1 MPVTGRKNFTFKEDF
16 ANEKTFDQHGSGG
29 QYGSQHHTCPCFC
42 IRGGQQPETVIGQEI
57 DRQNSSEDYSEV
69 SSLDQLTYTGNE
81 CKVRLKENIVM
92 TTAVTVNSGNRLT
105 IDLNGHTLTAPENDR
120 AFRIQDGA
128 LTIEDSI
135 GTGVIQGSGTVTS
148 YGGNG
153 GAIWMSSSDSNNA
166 LTLTGGTIRGFT
178 AKYGAGVYMGSGTFH
193 MTGGAIQ
200 NCLATD
206 GGLADGG
213 GVYVFGGSFELT
225 DGTIS
230 ACKANNAGGGVYV
243 SSGSFEM
250 SGGSIENCTAHEG
263 AGVKVYASN
272 GKTASFS
279 MNGSGEIKNCNQN
292 GVSVSA
298 IGNGTPEFT
307 MDGGTIEGSSGYG
320 VWVAAGSAVMSGG
333 SVKDSE
339 RYDIYI
345 GRSATL
351 TVNNTQVGG
360 TVMNMGAITG
370 QGSAEFTGTV
380 ENLGYVGAGKITGC
394 KIHRIEHRSPYKGT
408 IENSTWDEYV
418 YLLGYRWPA
427 EKIPSAAG
435 ESISLKFPSY
445 ISEPAAMTNTL
456 VIPEGVTVTVDLA
469 GKPVSA
475 DTTVTSDIKII
486 NHGTLTLI
494 DSSTGGTLSIPIEND
509 GVLNANGGTVT
520 GEVTNK
526 GTIQATG
533 TPVTKF
539 TGTLVNEEGASVTA
553 GNFMDCTIT
562 NNGGTIGGDAIFD
575 RPEPDPE
582 QPGAGSEDGGA
593 GAVIAALA
601 VGTVVVGGGILLA
614 HSYIQN
620 NLPEGFAVPE
630 TRRELAVVLWNMASK
645 PEPASQQTYT
655 DVQDEEVLKAV
666 CWAVENELVTPET
679 ESTLGADV
687 RVNRLQV
694 IGAMYQTNKR
704 KK

>member
-1 MPVTGRKNFTFKEDF
+1 MRPG
-16 ANEKTFDQHGSGG
+16 
-29 QYGSQHHTCPCFC
+29 
-42 IRGGQQPETVIGQEI
+42 GGQQPETVIGQEI
-57 DRQNSSEDYSEV
+57 DRQNSSGDYLEV
-69 SSLDQLTYTGNE
+69 SSLDQLTYINNE
-81 CKVRLKENIVM
+81 CRVRLTEDIVM
-92 TTAVTVNSGNRLT
+92 TGAVTVNNGNRLT
-105 IDLNGHTLTAPENDR
+105 IDLNGHTLTAAANSQ
-120 AFRIQDGA
+120 AFRIQNGA
-128 LTIEDSI
+128 LTIEDS
-135 GTGVIQGSGTVTS
+135 GSTGVIQGSGTVT
-148 YGGNG
+148 GNG
-153 GAIWMSSSDSNNA
+153 GAIWMSSDSNNA

-178 AKYGAGVYMGSGTFH
+178 AT
-193 MTGGAIQ
+193 
-200 NCLATD
+200 
-206 GGLADGG
+206 DGG
-213 GVYVFGGSFELT
+213 GVYVSGGSFKMT

-230 ACKANNAGGGVYV
+230 TCNATNAGGGVYV

-263 AGVKVYASN
+263 AGVKVLASS
-272 GKTASFS
+272 GKASFS
-279 MNGSGEIKNCNQN
+279 MSGSGEIKNCNQD
-292 GVSVSA
+292 GVSIAA
-298 IGNGTPEFT
+298 IGGTSEFS
-307 MDGGTIEGSSGYG
+307 MSGGTIEDNSGFG
-320 VWVAAGSAVMSGG
+320 VWVDNGSAVMSGG
-333 SVKDSE
+333 SVKGSE

-345 GRSATL
+345 GSRAAL
-351 TVNNTQVGG
+351 TVKNTQVGG
-360 TVMNMGAITG
+360 TVLNLGKITG

-380 ENLGYVGAGKITGC
+380 ENSGYAVAEITGC

-408 IENSTWDEYV
+408 ITDSPCDEYV
-418 YLLGYRWPA
+418 YLLGHSWPTA
-427 EKIPSAAG
+427 KIPSAAG
-435 ESISLKFPSY
+435 ESISLKVPSY
-445 ISEPAAMTNTL
+445 ITATMENTL

-475 DTTVTSDIKII
+475 DAETSDIKII

-494 DSSTGGTLSIPIEND
+494 DSGTDGALSIPIEND
-509 GVLNANGGTVT
+509 GILNANGGTVT
-520 GEVTNK
+520 SEVTNR

-533 TPVTKF
+533 TPVTQF
-539 TGTLVNEEGASVTA
+539 TGTLFNEEGASVTA

-562 NNGGTIGGDAIFD
+562 NNGGTIGGDAIWD
-575 RPEPDPE
+575 NPEPGPE

-593 GAVIAALA
+593 GAAIAALA

-630 TRRELAVVLWNMASK
+630 TRQELAVVLWNMAGK

>member
-1 MPVTGRKNFTFKEDF
+1 M
-16 ANEKTFDQHGSGG
+16 
-29 QYGSQHHTCPCFC
+29 
-42 IRGGQQPETVIGQEI
+42 IGQEI
-57 DRQNSSEDYSEV
+57 DRQNSSGDYLEV
-69 SSLDQLTYTGNE
+69 SSLDQLTYINNE
-81 CKVRLKENIVM
+81 CKVRLTKDIVM
-92 TTAVTVNSGNRLT
+92 TKAVTVNNGNSLT
-105 IDLNGHTLTAPENDR
+105 IDLNGHTLTAAANSQ
-120 AFRIQDGA
+120 AFRIQGGA

-135 GTGVIQGSGTVTS
+135 GTGVIQGSGTVT
-148 YGGNG
+148 GNG

-178 AKYGAGVYMGSGTFH
+178 AT
-193 MTGGAIQ
+193 
-200 NCLATD
+200 
-206 GGLADGG
+206 DGG
-213 GVYVFGGSFELT
+213 GVYVDGGSFEMSG
-225 DGTIS
+225 GTIS
-230 ACKANNAGGGVYV
+230 ACNATNAGGGVYV
-243 SSGSFEM
+243 SSGSFKM
-250 SGGSIENCTAHEG
+250 SGGSIEDCTAHEG

-279 MNGSGEIKNCNQN
+279 MTGGEIQNCNTDGVSIYAIGSGT
-292 GVSVSA
+292 S
-298 IGNGTPEFT
+298 EFT
-307 MDGGTIEGSSGYG
+307 MTGGTIEDNGGYG
-320 VWVAAGSAVMSGG
+320 VWVDNGSAVMSGG
-333 SVKDSE
+333 SVKGSE

-345 GRSATL
+345 GSRATL

-360 TVMNMGAITG
+360 TVLNMGKITG

-380 ENLGYVGAGKITGC
+380 ENSGYAAAGITGC
-394 KIHRIEHRSPYKGT
+394 KIHRIEHRSPYKRT
-408 IENSTWDEYV
+408 ITDSPCDEYV
-418 YLLGYRWPA
+418 YLLGYSWPTA
-427 EKIPSAAG
+427 KIPSGAG

-445 ISEPAAMTNTL
+445 ITPKMENTL
-456 VIPEGVTVTVDLA
+456 EIPEGVTVTVDLA

-475 DTTVTSDIKII
+475 DTGASDIKII

-494 DSSTGGTLSIPIEND
+494 DSGTDGTLSIPIEND

-520 GEVTNK
+520 GKVTNR

-553 GNFMDCTIT
+553 GNFKDCTIT
-562 NNGGTIGGDAIFD
+562 NNGGTIGGDAILD
-575 RPEPDPE
+575 KPEPDPE
-582 QPGAGSEDGGA
+582 QPGAGSEDGGT

-601 VGTVVVGGGILLA
+601 VGTAVVGGGILLA

-630 TRRELAVVLWNMASK
+630 TRQELAVVLWNMAGK

>member
-1 MPVTGRKNFTFKEDF
+1 MRKRLISMVLAVSMAVSIMPAPAF
-16 ANEKTFDQHGSGG
+16 ASG
-29 QYGSQHHTCPCFC
+29 
-42 IRGGQQPETVIGQEI
+42 GGQQSETVIGQEI

-69 SSLDQLTYTGNE
+69 SSLDQLTYTSKE
-81 CKVRLKENIVM
+81 CKVRLTGDIVM
-92 TTAVTVNSGNRLT
+92 TGAVTVDNGNSLT
-105 IDLNGHTLTAPENDR
+105 IDLNGHTLTAAANSR
-120 AFRIQDGA
+120 AFYIRGGA

-135 GTGVIQGSGTVTS
+135 GTGVIQGNGTVN
-148 YGGNG
+148 GDG
-153 GAIWMSSSDSNNA
+153 GAIWMSSGDSTNA

-178 AKYGAGVYMGSGTFH
+178 ATDGAGVYMGNGTFK
-193 MTGGAIQ
+193 MTGGAIRD
-200 NCLATD
+200 CRAT
-206 GGLADGG
+206 DGG
-213 GVYVFGGSFELT
+213 GVYVFGGSFEMT

-230 ACKANNAGGGVYV
+230 TCNATNAGGGVYV
-243 SSGSFEM
+243 SSGTIEM

-263 AGVKVYASN
+263 AGVKVLVSN

-279 MNGSGEIKNCNQN
+279 MSGSGEIKNCNTD
-292 GVSVSA
+292 GVSIAA
-298 IGNGTPEFT
+298 IGSGTPEFS
-307 MDGGTIEGSSGYG
+307 MSGGTIEDNSGFG
-320 VWVAAGSAVMSGG
+320 VWMAAGSAVMSGG
-333 SVKDSE
+333 SVKGSE

-345 GRSATL
+345 GSGATL
-351 TVNNTQVGG
+351 TVNNTSVGG
-360 TVMNMGAITG
+360 TVLNQGAITG
-370 QGSAEFTGTV
+370 QGNAEFTGTV
-380 ENLGYVGAGKITGC
+380 EIAGTGKITGC

-418 YLLGYRWPA
+418 YLLGRSW
-427 EKIPSAAG
+427 KIPSGAG
-435 ESISLKFPSY
+435 ESITLKVSSYLPPVMENSL
-445 ISEPAAMTNTL
+445 E
-456 VIPEGVTVTVDLA
+456 IPKGVTVTVDLA
-469 GKPVSA
+469 GKTLSA
-475 DTTVTSDIKII
+475 KESDFKII

-494 DSSTGGTLSIPIEND
+494 DRSTGGTLSIPIEND
-509 GVLNANGGTVT
+509 GILNANGGTVT
-520 GEVTNK
+520 GEVTNR

-533 TPVTKF
+533 TPVTQF

-553 GNFMDCTIT
+553 GNFIDCTIT
-562 NNGGTIGGDAIFD
+562 NNGGTISGDAILEE
-575 RPEPDPE
+575 PKPDPE

-630 TRRELAVVLWNMASK
+630 TRQELAVVLWNMAGK

>member
-1 MPVTGRKNFTFKEDF
+1 MRPG
-16 ANEKTFDQHGSGG
+16 
-29 QYGSQHHTCPCFC
+29 
-42 IRGGQQPETVIGQEI
+42 GGQQPETVIGQEI
-57 DRQNSSEDYSEV
+57 DRQNSSGDYLEV
-69 SSLDQLTYTGNE
+69 SSLDQLTYINNE
-81 CKVRLKENIVM
+81 CKVLLTKDIVM
-92 TTAVTVNSGNRLT
+92 TKAVTVNNGNSLT
-105 IDLNGHTLTAPENDR
+105 IDLNGHTLTAAANSQ
-120 AFRIQDGA
+120 AFRIQGGA

-135 GTGVIQGSGTVTS
+135 GTGVIQGSGTVT
-148 YGGNG
+148 GNG

-178 AKYGAGVYMGSGTFH
+178 AT
-193 MTGGAIQ
+193 
-200 NCLATD
+200 
-206 GGLADGG
+206 DGG
-213 GVYVFGGSFELT
+213 GVYVDGGSFEMSG
-225 DGTIS
+225 GTIS
-230 ACKANNAGGGVYV
+230 ACNATNAGGGVYV
-243 SSGSFEM
+243 SSGSFKM
-250 SGGSIENCTAHEG
+250 SGGSIEDCTAHEG

-279 MNGSGEIKNCNQN
+279 MTGGEIQNCNTDGVSIYAIGSGT
-292 GVSVSA
+292 S
-298 IGNGTPEFT
+298 EFT
-307 MDGGTIEGSSGYG
+307 MTGGTIEDNGGYG
-320 VWVAAGSAVMSGG
+320 VWVDNGSAVMSGG
-333 SVKDSE
+333 SVKGSE

-345 GRSATL
+345 GSRATL

-360 TVMNMGAITG
+360 TVLNMGKITG

-380 ENLGYVGAGKITGC
+380 ENSGYAAAGITGC

-408 IENSTWDEYV
+408 IEGSTWDEYV
-418 YLLGYRWPA
+418 YLLGYSWPTA
-427 EKIPSAAG
+427 KIPSGAG

-445 ISEPAAMTNTL
+445 ITPKMENTL
-456 VIPEGVTVTVDLA
+456 EIPEGVTVTVDLA

-475 DTTVTSDIKII
+475 DTGASDIKII

-494 DSSTGGTLSIPIEND
+494 DSGTDGTLSIPIEND

-520 GEVTNK
+520 GKVTNR

-533 TPVTKF
+533 TPVTQF
-539 TGTLVNEEGASVTA
+539 TGTLVNQEGASVTA
-553 GNFMDCTIT
+553 GDFRGCTIT
-562 NNGGTIGGDAIFD
+562 NNGGTIGGGAILD
-575 RPEPDPE
+575 KPEPDPE

-601 VGTVVVGGGILLA
+601 VGTAVVGGGILLA

-630 TRRELAVVLWNMASK
+630 TRQELAVVLWNMAGK

>member
-1 MPVTGRKNFTFKEDF
+1 MSVTDRKNFTFKEDF

-29 QYGSQHHTCPCFC
+29 QYGSQHHACPCFC
-42 IRGGQQPETVIGQEI
+42 VGGGQQPETVIGQEV
-57 DRQNSSEDYSEV
+57 DQQNSSGDYSEV
-69 SSLDQLTYTGNE
+69 SSLDQLTYTNNE
-81 CKVRLKENIVM
+81 CKVRLTKDIVM
-92 TTAVTVNSGNRLT
+92 TKAVTVNNGNRLT
-105 IDLNGHTLTAPENDR
+105 IDLNGHTLTAAENSR
-120 AFRIQDGA
+120 AFFIQNGA

-135 GTGVIQGSGTVTS
+135 GGGVIQGSGTVNG
-148 YGGNG
+148 YG
-153 GAIWMSSSDSNNA
+153 GAILMNGSDSNNA
-166 LTLTGGTIRGFT
+166 LTLAGGTIRGFT
-178 AKYGAGVYMGSGTFH
+178 AKYGAGVSMGNGTFR
-193 MTGGAIQ
+193 MTGGAIR
-200 NCLATD
+200 NCSAT
-206 GGLADGG
+206 GGKADGG
-213 GVYVFGGSFELT
+213 GVYVSGGSFEMS

-230 ACKANNAGGGVYV
+230 ACNAANAGGGVYV
-243 SSGSFEM
+243 LSGSFEM
-250 SGGSIENCTAHEG
+250 SGGSIEDCTAYEG
-263 AGVKVYASN
+263 AGVKVYPSS

-279 MNGSGEIKNCNQN
+279 MTGGEIKNCNTN
-292 GVSVSA
+292 GVSIYA
-298 IGNGTPEFT
+298 IGGTSEFS
-307 MDGGTIEGSSGYG
+307 MSGGTIEDNGGDG
-320 VWVAAGSAVMSGG
+320 VRVDAGSAVMSGG
-333 SVKDSE
+333 SVKDSKL
-339 RYDIYI
+339 YDIRI
-345 GRSATL
+345 GSSATL

-360 TVMNMGAITG
+360 TVLNMGKITG
-370 QGSAEFTGTV
+370 NGSAKFTGTV
-380 ENLGYVGAGKITGC
+380 ENSGYAVAEITGC
-394 KIHRIEHRSPYKGT
+394 KIHRIEHRFPYKGT
-408 IENSTWDEYV
+408 IEGSPDEYV
-418 YLLGYRWPA
+418 YLLGHRWPTA
-427 EKIPSAAG
+427 KIPSAAG
-435 ESISLKFPSY
+435 ESISLKVPSY
-445 ISEPAAMTNTL
+445 ITATMENTL

-475 DTTVTSDIKII
+475 DADASDIKII

-509 GVLNANGGTVT
+509 GILNANGGTVT

-553 GNFMDCTIT
+553 GNFIDCTIT
-562 NNGGTIGGDAIFD
+562 NNGGTIGGDAILEE
-575 RPEPDPE
+575 PKPDPE

-630 TRRELAVVLWNMASK
+630 TRQELAVVLWNMAGK

-679 ESTLGADV
+679 EATLGADV
-687 RVNRLQV
+687 RVSRLQV

>member
-1 MPVTGRKNFTFKEDF
+1 M
-16 ANEKTFDQHGSGG
+16 
-29 QYGSQHHTCPCFC
+29 
-42 IRGGQQPETVIGQEI
+42 IGQEI
-57 DRQNSSEDYSEV
+57 DRQNSSGDYSEV

-81 CKVRLKENIVM
+81 CRVRLTENIVM
-92 TTAVTVNSGNRLT
+92 TGAVTVNNGNRLT
-105 IDLNGHTLTAPENDR
+105 IDLNGHTLTAAENSR
-120 AFRIQDGA
+120 AFFIQNGA

-135 GTGVIQGSGTVTS
+135 GTGVIQGSGTVT
-148 YGGNG
+148 GNG

-178 AKYGAGVYMGSGTFH
+178 AT
-193 MTGGAIQ
+193 
-200 NCLATD
+200 
-206 GGLADGG
+206 DGG
-213 GVYVFGGSFELT
+213 GVYVDGGSFEMSG
-225 DGTIS
+225 GTIS
-230 ACKANNAGGGVYV
+230 ACNATNAGGGVYV
-243 SSGSFEM
+243 SSGSFKM
-250 SGGSIENCTAHEG
+250 SGGSIEDCTAHEG

-279 MNGSGEIKNCNQN
+279 MTGGEIQNCNTDGVSIYAIGSGT
-292 GVSVSA
+292 S
-298 IGNGTPEFT
+298 EFT
-307 MDGGTIEGSSGYG
+307 MTGGTIEDNGGYG
-320 VWVAAGSAVMSGG
+320 VWVDNGSAVMSGG
-333 SVKDSE
+333 SVKGSE

-345 GRSATL
+345 GSRATL

-360 TVMNMGAITG
+360 TVLNMGKITG

-380 ENLGYVGAGKITGC
+380 ENSGYAAAGITGC
-394 KIHRIEHRSPYKGT
+394 TIHRIEHRFPYKGT
-408 IENSTWDEYV
+408 IEGSPDEYV
-418 YLLGYRWPA
+418 YLLGRSW
-427 EKIPSAAG
+427 KIPSGAG
-435 ESISLKFPSY
+435 ESITLKVSSYLPPVMENSL
-445 ISEPAAMTNTL
+445 E
-456 VIPEGVTVTVDLA
+456 IPKGVTVTVDLA
-469 GKPVSA
+469 GKTLSA
-475 DTTVTSDIKII
+475 KESDFKII
-486 NHGTLTLI
+486 NNGTLTLI
-494 DSSTGGTLSIPIEND
+494 DSSTGGALSIPIEND

-520 GEVTNK
+520 SEVTNK
-526 GTIQATG
+526 GTIKATG
-533 TPVTKF
+533 TPVTQF

-553 GNFMDCTIT
+553 GDFRGCMIT
-562 NNGGTIGGDAIFD
+562 NNGGTIGGGAIWD
-575 RPEPDPE
+575 NPEHDPE

-630 TRRELAVVLWNMASK
+630 TRQELAVVLWNMAGK

>member
-1 MPVTGRKNFTFKEDF
+1 M
-16 ANEKTFDQHGSGG
+16 
-29 QYGSQHHTCPCFC
+29 
-42 IRGGQQPETVIGQEI
+42 IGQEI

-69 SSLDQLTYTGNE
+69 SSLDQLTYTNNE
-81 CKVRLKENIVM
+81 CKVRLTENIVM
-92 TTAVTVNSGNRLT
+92 TGAVTVNNGNRLT
-105 IDLNGHTLTAPENDR
+105 IDLNGHTLTAAENSR
-120 AFRIQDGA
+120 AFFIQNGA
-128 LTIEDSI
+128 LTIEDS
-135 GTGVIQGSGTVTS
+135 GSTGVIQGSGTVT
-148 YGGNG
+148 GNG

-178 AKYGAGVYMGSGTFH
+178 AT
-193 MTGGAIQ
+193 
-200 NCLATD
+200 
-206 GGLADGG
+206 DGG
-213 GVYVFGGSFELT
+213 GVYVSGGSFKMT

-230 ACKANNAGGGVYV
+230 TCNATNAGGGVYV

-263 AGVKVYASN
+263 AGVKVLASS
-272 GKTASFS
+272 GKASFS
-279 MNGSGEIKNCNQN
+279 MSGGEIQNCNQD
-292 GVSVSA
+292 GVSIAA
-298 IGNGTPEFT
+298 IGGTSEFS
-307 MDGGTIEGSSGYG
+307 MSGGTIEDNSGFG
-320 VWVAAGSAVMSGG
+320 VWVDNGSAVMSGG
-333 SVKDSE
+333 SVKGSE

-345 GRSATL
+345 GSRAAL
-351 TVNNTQVGG
+351 TVKNTQVGG
-360 TVMNMGAITG
+360 TVLNLGKITG

-380 ENLGYVGAGKITGC
+380 ENSGYAVAEITGC

-408 IENSTWDEYV
+408 ITGSTWDEYV
-418 YLLGYRWPA
+418 YLLGRSWPTA
-427 EKIPSAAG
+427 KIPSEAG
-435 ESISLKFPSY
+435 ESITLKVSSYLPPVMENSL
-445 ISEPAAMTNTL
+445 E
-456 VIPEGVTVTVDLA
+456 IPKGVTVTVDLA
-469 GKPVSA
+469 GKTLSA
-475 DTTVTSDIKII
+475 EESDFKII

-520 GEVTNK
+520 SEVTNK

-533 TPVTKF
+533 TPVTQF
-539 TGTLVNEEGASVTA
+539 TGTLVNQEGASVTA
-553 GNFMDCTIT
+553 GDFRGCMIT
-562 NNGGTIGGDAIFD
+562 NNGGTIGGDAILD
-575 RPEPDPE
+575 KPEPDPE

-601 VGTVVVGGGILLA
+601 VGTAVVGGGILLA

-630 TRRELAVVLWNMASK
+630 TRQELAVVLWNMAGK

>member
-1 MPVTGRKNFTFKEDF
+1 MRPG
-16 ANEKTFDQHGSGG
+16 GG
-29 QYGSQHHTCPCFC
+29 Q
-42 IRGGQQPETVIGQEI
+42 RPETVIGQEI
-57 DRQNSSEDYSEV
+57 DQQNSSGDYSEV
-69 SSLDQLTYTGNE
+69 SSLDQLTYTNKE
-81 CKVRLKENIVM
+81 CKIRLAADTVM
-92 TTAVTVNSGNRLT
+92 TGSVTVNSGKSLT
-105 IDLNGHTLTAPENDR
+105 IDLNGHTLTAPENSK
-120 AFRIQDGA
+120 AFWIRNGA

-135 GTGVIQGSGTVTS
+135 GTGVIQGSGTVNG
-148 YGGNG
+148 YG
-153 GAIWMSSSDSNNA
+153 GAIWMSSGDSTNA
-166 LTLTGGTIRGFT
+166 LTLTGGTIRGFN
-178 AKYGAGVYMGSGTFH
+178 AGYGAGVYMGNGTFN

-200 NCLATD
+200 SCSAT
-206 GGLADGG
+206 DGG
-213 GVYVFGGSFELT
+213 GVYVDGGSFKMT
-225 DGTIS
+225 NGTIS
-230 ACKANNAGGGVYV
+230 DCKATNAGGGVYV
-243 SSGSFEM
+243 SSGTFEM

-263 AGVKVYASN
+263 AGVKVLVSS
-272 GKTASFS
+272 GKASFS
-279 MNGSGEIKNCNQN
+279 MS
-292 GVSVSA
+292 
-298 IGNGTPEFT
+298 
-307 MDGGTIEGSSGYG
+307 GGTIEDNSGFG
-320 VWVAAGSAVMSGG
+320 VWVDNGSAVMSGG
-333 SVKDSE
+333 SVKGSE

-345 GRSATL
+345 GSRAAL
-351 TVNNTQVGG
+351 KVNDTQVGG
-360 TVMNMGAITG
+360 TVLNLGKITG

-380 ENLGYVGAGKITGC
+380 ENSGSAAAEITGC
-394 KIHRIEHRSPYKGT
+394 KIHRIEHRSPYNGT
-408 IENSTWDEYV
+408 IEGSPDEYV
-418 YLLGYRWPA
+418 YLLGRSWPTA
-427 EKIPSAAG
+427 KIPSEAG
-435 ESISLKFPSY
+435 ESITLKVSSFLPPVMENSL
-445 ISEPAAMTNTL
+445 T
-456 VIPEGVTVTVDLA
+456 IPEGVTVTVDLA
-469 GKPVSA
+469 GKTLSA
-475 DTTVTSDIKII
+475 EEESDFKII

-509 GVLNANGGTVT
+509 GILNANGGTVT
-520 GEVTNK
+520 GEVTNR

-553 GNFMDCTIT
+553 GNFIDCTIT
-562 NNGGTIGGDAIFD
+562 NNGGTISGDAILEE
-575 RPEPDPE
+575 PKPDPE

-601 VGTVVVGGGILLA
+601 VGTAVVGGGILLA

-630 TRRELAVVLWNMASK
+630 TRQELAVVLWNMAGK

>member
-1 MPVTGRKNFTFKEDF
+1 M
-16 ANEKTFDQHGSGG
+16 
-29 QYGSQHHTCPCFC
+29 
-42 IRGGQQPETVIGQEI
+42 IGQEI
-57 DRQNSSEDYSEV
+57 DRQNSSGDYLEV
-69 SSLDQLTYTGNE
+69 SSLDQLTYINNE
-81 CKVRLKENIVM
+81 CKVRLTKDIVM
-92 TTAVTVNSGNRLT
+92 TKAVTVNNGNSLT
-105 IDLNGHTLTAPENDR
+105 IDLNGHTLTAAANSQ
-120 AFRIQDGA
+120 AFRIQGGA

-135 GTGVIQGSGTVTS
+135 GTGVIQGSGTVT
-148 YGGNG
+148 GNG

-178 AKYGAGVYMGSGTFH
+178 AT
-193 MTGGAIQ
+193 
-200 NCLATD
+200 
-206 GGLADGG
+206 DGG
-213 GVYVFGGSFELT
+213 GVYVDGGSFEMSG
-225 DGTIS
+225 GTIS
-230 ACKANNAGGGVYV
+230 ACNATNAGGGVYV
-243 SSGSFEM
+243 SSGSFKM
-250 SGGSIENCTAHEG
+250 SGGSIEDCTAHEG

-279 MNGSGEIKNCNQN
+279 MTGGEIQNCNTDGVSIYAIGSGT
-292 GVSVSA
+292 S
-298 IGNGTPEFT
+298 EFT
-307 MDGGTIEGSSGYG
+307 MTGGTIEDNGGYG
-320 VWVAAGSAVMSGG
+320 VWVDNGSAVMSGG
-333 SVKDSE
+333 SVKGSE

-345 GRSATL
+345 GSRATL

-360 TVMNMGAITG
+360 TVLNMGKITG

-380 ENLGYVGAGKITGC
+380 ENSGYAAAGITGC

-408 IENSTWDEYV
+408 IEGSTWDEYV
-418 YLLGYRWPA
+418 YLLGYSWPTA
-427 EKIPSAAG
+427 KIPSGAG

-445 ISEPAAMTNTL
+445 ITPKMENTL
-456 VIPEGVTVTVDLA
+456 EIPEGVTVTVDLA

-475 DTTVTSDIKII
+475 DTGASDIKII

-494 DSSTGGTLSIPIEND
+494 DSGTDGTLSIPIEND

-520 GEVTNK
+520 GKVTNR

-533 TPVTKF
+533 TPVTQF
-539 TGTLVNEEGASVTA
+539 TGTLVNQEGASVTA
-553 GNFMDCTIT
+553 GDFRGCMIT
-562 NNGGTIGGDAIFD
+562 NNGGTIGGDAILD
-575 RPEPDPE
+575 NPEPDPE

-601 VGTVVVGGGILLA
+601 VGTAVVGGGILLA

-630 TRRELAVVLWNMASK
+630 TRQELAVVLWNMAGK

>member
-1 MPVTGRKNFTFKEDF
+1 MKKRLISMVLAVSMAVSIMPAPAF
-16 ANEKTFDQHGSGG
+16 ASG
-29 QYGSQHHTCPCFC
+29 
-42 IRGGQQPETVIGQEI
+42 GGQQPETVIGQEI
-57 DRQNSSEDYSEV
+57 DRQNSSGDYLEV
-69 SSLDQLTYTGNE
+69 SSLDQLTYINNE
-81 CKVRLKENIVM
+81 CKVRLTKDIVM
-92 TTAVTVNSGNRLT
+92 TKAVTVNNGNSLT
-105 IDLNGHTLTAPENDR
+105 IDLNGHTLTAAANSQ
-120 AFRIQDGA
+120 AFRIQGGA

-135 GTGVIQGSGTVTS
+135 GTGVIQGSGTVT
-148 YGGNG
+148 GNG

-178 AKYGAGVYMGSGTFH
+178 AT
-193 MTGGAIQ
+193 
-200 NCLATD
+200 
-206 GGLADGG
+206 DGG
-213 GVYVFGGSFELT
+213 GVYVDGGSFEMSG
-225 DGTIS
+225 GTIS
-230 ACKANNAGGGVYV
+230 ACNATNAGGGVYV
-243 SSGSFEM
+243 SSGSFKM
-250 SGGSIENCTAHEG
+250 SGGSIEDCTAHEG

-279 MNGSGEIKNCNQN
+279 MTGGEIQNCNQD
-292 GVSVSA
+292 GVSIYA
-298 IGNGTPEFT
+298 IGSGTSEFT
-307 MDGGTIEGSSGYG
+307 MTGGTIEDNGGYG
-320 VWVAAGSAVMSGG
+320 VWVDNGSAVMSGG
-333 SVKDSE
+333 SVKGSE

-345 GRSATL
+345 GSRATL

-360 TVMNMGAITG
+360 TVLNMGKITG

-380 ENLGYVGAGKITGC
+380 ENSGYAAAGITGC

-408 IENSTWDEYV
+408 ITDSPCDEYV
-418 YLLGYRWPA
+418 YLLGYSWPTA
-427 EKIPSAAG
+427 KIPSGAG

-445 ISEPAAMTNTL
+445 ITPKMENTL
-456 VIPEGVTVTVDLA
+456 EIPEGVTVTVDLA

-475 DTTVTSDIKII
+475 DTGASDIKII

-494 DSSTGGTLSIPIEND
+494 DSGTDGTLSIPIEND

-520 GEVTNK
+520 GKVTNR

-539 TGTLVNEEGASVTA
+539 TGTLVNQEGASVTA

-562 NNGGTIGGDAIFD
+562 NNGGTIGGGAILD
-575 RPEPDPE
+575 KPEPDPE

-601 VGTVVVGGGILLA
+601 VGTAVVGGGILLA

-630 TRRELAVVLWNMASK
+630 TRQELAVVLWNMAGK

>member
-1 MPVTGRKNFTFKEDF
+1 M
-16 ANEKTFDQHGSGG
+16 
-29 QYGSQHHTCPCFC
+29 
-42 IRGGQQPETVIGQEI
+42 IGQEI
-57 DRQNSSEDYSEV
+57 DRQNSSGDYLEV
-69 SSLDQLTYTGNE
+69 SSLDQLTYINNE
-81 CKVRLKENIVM
+81 CKVRLTKDIVM
-92 TTAVTVNSGNRLT
+92 TKAVTVNNGNSLT
-105 IDLNGHTLTAPENDR
+105 IDLNGHTLTAAANSQ
-120 AFRIQDGA
+120 AFRIQGGA

-135 GTGVIQGSGTVTS
+135 GTGVIQGSGTVT
-148 YGGNG
+148 GNG

-178 AKYGAGVYMGSGTFH
+178 AT
-193 MTGGAIQ
+193 
-200 NCLATD
+200 
-206 GGLADGG
+206 DGG
-213 GVYVFGGSFELT
+213 GVYVDGGSFEMSG
-225 DGTIS
+225 GTIS
-230 ACKANNAGGGVYV
+230 ACNATNAGGGVYV
-243 SSGSFEM
+243 SSGSFKM
-250 SGGSIENCTAHEG
+250 SGGSIEDCTAHEG

-279 MNGSGEIKNCNQN
+279 MTGGEIQNCNTDGVSIYAIGSGT
-292 GVSVSA
+292 S
-298 IGNGTPEFT
+298 EFT
-307 MDGGTIEGSSGYG
+307 MTGGTIEDNGGYG
-320 VWVAAGSAVMSGG
+320 VWVDNGSAVMSGG
-333 SVKDSE
+333 SVKGSE

-345 GRSATL
+345 GSRATL

-360 TVMNMGAITG
+360 TVLNMGKITG

-380 ENLGYVGAGKITGC
+380 ENSGYAAAGITGC

-408 IENSTWDEYV
+408 IEGSTWDEYV
-418 YLLGYRWPA
+418 YLLGYSWPTA
-427 EKIPSAAG
+427 KIPSGAG

-445 ISEPAAMTNTL
+445 ITPKMENTL
-456 VIPEGVTVTVDLA
+456 EIPEGVTVTVDLA

-475 DTTVTSDIKII
+475 DTGASDIKII
-486 NHGTLTLI
+486 NHDTLTLI
-494 DSSTGGTLSIPIEND
+494 DSGTDGTLSIPIEND

-520 GEVTNK
+520 GKVTNR

-533 TPVTKF
+533 TPVTQF
-539 TGTLVNEEGASVTA
+539 TGTLVNQEGASVTA
-553 GNFMDCTIT
+553 GDFRGCTIT
-562 NNGGTIGGDAIFD
+562 NNGGTIGGGAILD
-575 RPEPDPE
+575 KPEPDPE

-601 VGTVVVGGGILLA
+601 VGTAVVGGGILLA

-630 TRRELAVVLWNMASK
+630 TRQELAVVLWNMAGK

>member
-1 MPVTGRKNFTFKEDF
+1 MRPG
-16 ANEKTFDQHGSGG
+16 GG
-29 QYGSQHHTCPCFC
+29 Q
-42 IRGGQQPETVIGQEI
+42 RPETVIGQEI
-57 DRQNSSEDYSEV
+57 DQQNSSGDYSEV
-69 SSLDQLTYTGNE
+69 SSLDQLTYTNKE
-81 CKVRLKENIVM
+81 CKVRLAADTVM
-92 TTAVTVNSGNRLT
+92 TGSVTVNSGKSLT
-105 IDLNGHTLTAPENDR
+105 IDLNGHTLTAPENSK
-120 AFRIQDGA
+120 AFWIRNGA

-135 GTGVIQGSGTVTS
+135 GTGVIQGSGTVNG
-148 YGGNG
+148 YG
-153 GAIWMSSSDSNNA
+153 GAIWMSSGDSTNA
-166 LTLTGGTIRGFT
+166 LTLTGGTIRGFN
-178 AKYGAGVYMGSGTFH
+178 AGYGAGVYMGNGTFH

-200 NCLATD
+200 SCSA
-206 GGLADGG
+206 ADGG
-213 GVYVFGGSFELT
+213 GVYVDGGSFKMT

-230 ACKANNAGGGVYV
+230 ACNATNAGGGVYV
-243 SSGSFEM
+243 SSGTFEM

-263 AGVKVYASN
+263 AGVKVLVSS
-272 GKTASFS
+272 GKASFS
-279 MNGSGEIKNCNQN
+279 MR
-292 GVSVSA
+292 
-298 IGNGTPEFT
+298 
-307 MDGGTIEGSSGYG
+307 GGTIEGSSRDGVSIAAIGSGTPEFSMSGGTIKDNSGFG
-320 VWVAAGSAVMSGG
+320 VWVDNGSAVMSGG

-339 RYDIYI
+339 LYDIRI
-345 GRSATL
+345 GSSATL
-351 TVNNTQVGG
+351 TVNNTSVGG
-360 TVMNMGAITG
+360 TVLNQGAITG
-370 QGSAEFTGTV
+370 QGNAEFTGTV
-380 ENLGYVGAGKITGC
+380 EIAGTGKITGC
-394 KIHRIEHRSPYKGT
+394 KIHRIEHRFPYKGT
-408 IENSTWDEYV
+408 IEGSPDEYV
-418 YLLGYRWPA
+418 YLLGHSWPTA
-427 EKIPSAAG
+427 KIPSAAG
-435 ESISLKFPSY
+435 ESISLKVPSY
-445 ISEPAAMTNTL
+445 ITATMENTL

-475 DTTVTSDIKII
+475 DAETSDIKII

-494 DSSTGGTLSIPIEND
+494 DSSTDGALSIPIEND

-520 GEVTNK
+520 SEVTNK
-526 GTIQATG
+526 GTIQATC
-533 TPVTKF
+533 TPVTQF

-553 GNFMDCTIT
+553 GDFRGCTIT
-562 NNGGTIGGDAIFD
+562 NNGGTIGGGAILD
-575 RPEPDPE
+575 KPEPDPE

-601 VGTVVVGGGILLA
+601 VGTAVVGGGILLA

-630 TRRELAVVLWNMASK
+630 TRQELAVVLWNMAGK

>member
-1 MPVTGRKNFTFKEDF
+1 MKKRLISMVLAVSMAVSIMPAPAF
-16 ANEKTFDQHGSGG
+16 ASG
-29 QYGSQHHTCPCFC
+29 
-42 IRGGQQPETVIGQEI
+42 GGQQPETVIGQEI
-57 DRQNSSEDYSEV
+57 DRQNSSEDYLEV
-69 SSLDQLTYTGNE
+69 SSLNQLIYTNNE
-81 CKVRLKENIVM
+81 CKVQLTKDIVM
-92 TTAVTVNSGNRLT
+92 TGAVTVNNGNRLT
-105 IDLNGHTLTAPENDR
+105 IDLNGHTLTALENSR
-120 AFRIQDGA
+120 AFFIQNGA

-135 GTGVIQGSGTVTS
+135 GGGVIQGSGTVNG
-148 YGGNG
+148 YG
-153 GAIWMSSSDSNNA
+153 GAILMNGSDSNNA
-166 LTLTGGTIRGFT
+166 LTLAGGTISGFT
-178 AKYGAGVYMGSGTFH
+178 ATNGAGVSMGNGTFR
-193 MTGGAIQ
+193 MTDGAIR
-200 NCLATD
+200 NCSAT
-206 GGLADGG
+206 DGG
-213 GVYVFGGSFELT
+213 GVYVFGGSFEMT

-230 ACKANNAGGGVYV
+230 ACNATNAGGGVYV

-263 AGVKVYASN
+263 AGVKVHASS
-272 GKTASFS
+272 GETASFS
-279 MNGSGEIKNCNQN
+279 MKGSGEIKNCNTD
-292 GVSVSA
+292 GVSIFARGS
-298 IGNGTPEFT
+298 GTSKFT
-307 MDGGTIEGSSGYG
+307 MDGGTIEDNGGDG
-320 VWVAAGSAVMSGG
+320 VRVDAGSAVMSGG
-333 SVKDSE
+333 SVTCSE
-339 RYDIYI
+339 LYDIRI
-345 GRSATL
+345 GSSATL

-360 TVMNMGAITG
+360 TVLNLGKITG

-380 ENLGYVGAGKITGC
+380 ENSGYAVAEITGC

-408 IENSTWDEYV
+408 IEGSTWDEYV
-418 YLLGYRWPA
+418 YLLGRSWPTA
-427 EKIPSAAG
+427 KIPSEAG
-435 ESISLKFPSY
+435 ESITLKVSSYLPPVMENSL
-445 ISEPAAMTNTL
+445 E
-456 VIPEGVTVTVDLA
+456 IPKGVTVTVDLA
-469 GKPVSA
+469 GKTLSA
-475 DTTVTSDIKII
+475 ENSDFKII

-494 DSSTGGTLSIPIEND
+494 DSGTDGALSIPIENDDD

-520 GEVTNK
+520 SEVTNR

-533 TPVTKF
+533 TPVTQF
-539 TGTLVNEEGASVTA
+539 TGTLVNQEGASVTA
-553 GNFMDCTIT
+553 GDFRGCMIT

-575 RPEPDPE
+575 KPEHDPE

-630 TRRELAVVLWNMASK
+630 TRQELAVVLWNMAGK

>member
-1 MPVTGRKNFTFKEDF
+1 M
-16 ANEKTFDQHGSGG
+16 
-29 QYGSQHHTCPCFC
+29 
-42 IRGGQQPETVIGQEI
+42 IGQEI
-57 DRQNSSEDYSEV
+57 DRQNSSEDYLEV
-69 SSLDQLTYTGNE
+69 SSLDQLIYTNNE
-81 CKVRLKENIVM
+81 CKVRLTENIVM
-92 TTAVTVNSGNRLT
+92 TGAVTVNNGNSLT
-105 IDLNGHTLTAPENDR
+105 IDLNGHTLTALENSR
-120 AFRIQDGA
+120 AFFIQNGA

-135 GTGVIQGSGTVTS
+135 GGGVIQGSGTVNG
-148 YGGNG
+148 YG
-153 GAIWMSSSDSNNA
+153 GAILMNGSDSNNA
-166 LTLTGGTIRGFT
+166 LTLTGGTISGFT
-178 AKYGAGVYMGSGTFH
+178 ATNGAGVSMGNGTFR
-193 MTGGAIQ
+193 MTDGAIR
-200 NCLATD
+200 NCSAT
-206 GGLADGG
+206 DGG
-213 GVYVFGGSFELT
+213 GVYVFDGSFEMT

-230 ACKANNAGGGVYV
+230 ACNATNAGGGVYV

-263 AGVKVYASN
+263 AGVKVHASS
-272 GKTASFS
+272 GETASFS
-279 MNGSGEIKNCNQN
+279 MKGSGEIKNCNTD
-292 GVSVSA
+292 GVSIFA
-298 IGNGTPEFT
+298 RGNGISKFT
-307 MDGGTIEGSSGYG
+307 MDGGTIEDNGGDG
-320 VWVAAGSAVMSGG
+320 VRVDAGSAVMSGG
-333 SVKDSE
+333 SVKDSKL
-339 RYDIYI
+339 YDIRI
-345 GRSATL
+345 GSSATL

-360 TVMNMGAITG
+360 TVLNLGKITG

-380 ENLGYVGAGKITGC
+380 ENSGYAVAEITGC
-394 KIHRIEHRSPYKGT
+394 TIHRIEHRSPYKGT
-408 IENSTWDEYV
+408 IEGSTWDEYV
-418 YLLGYRWPA
+418 YLLGRSWPTA
-427 EKIPSAAG
+427 KIPSEAG
-435 ESISLKFPSY
+435 ESITLKVSSYLPPVMENSL
-445 ISEPAAMTNTL
+445 T
-456 VIPEGVTVTVDLA
+456 IPEGVTVTVDLA
-469 GKPVSA
+469 GKTLSA
-475 DTTVTSDIKII
+475 KESDFKII

-509 GVLNANGGTVT
+509 GILNANGGTVT
-520 GEVTNK
+520 SKVTNK

-533 TPVTKF
+533 TPVTQF

-553 GNFMDCTIT
+553 GDFRDCTIT
-562 NNGGTIGGDAIFD
+562 NNGGTIGGDAIWD
-575 RPEPDPE
+575 NPEPGPE

-601 VGTVVVGGGILLA
+601 VGTAVVGGGILLA

-630 TRRELAVVLWNMASK
+630 TRQELAVVLWNMAGK

>member
-1 MPVTGRKNFTFKEDF
+1 MHPG
-16 ANEKTFDQHGSGG
+16 
-29 QYGSQHHTCPCFC
+29 
-42 IRGGQQPETVIGQEI
+42 GGQQPETVIGQEI

-81 CKVRLKENIVM
+81 CKVRLTENIVM

-105 IDLNGHTLTAPENDR
+105 IDLNGHTLTAPENDK

-128 LTIEDSI
+128 LTIKDSI

-178 AKYGAGVYMGSGTFH
+178 AKYGAGVYMGNGTFN

-200 NCLATD
+200 DCLATD

-213 GVYVFGGSFELT
+213 GVYVSGGSFEMS

-243 SSGSFEM
+243 SSGSFKM
-250 SGGSIENCTAHEG
+250 SGGSIEDCTAHEG
-263 AGVKVYASN
+263 AGVKVYASS
-272 GKTASFS
+272 GETASFS
-279 MNGSGEIKNCNQN
+279 MSGSGEIKNCNTD
-292 GVSVSA
+292 GVSISA

-307 MDGGTIEGSSGYG
+307 MAGGTIEGSSGYG

-333 SVKDSE
+333 SVIKGSE

-345 GRSATL
+345 GRSAAL
-351 TVNNTQVGG
+351 TVNNTSVGG

-394 KIHRIEHRSPYKGT
+394 KIHRIEHRSPYNGT

-418 YLLGYRWPA
+418 YLLGYSWPTA
-427 EKIPSAAG
+427 KIPSAAG
-435 ESISLKFPSY
+435 ESISLKVPSY
-445 ISEPAAMTNTL
+445 ISTPAMTNTL
-456 VIPEGVTVTVDLA
+456 EIPEGVTVTVDLA

-533 TPVTKF
+533 TPVTQF

-562 NNGGTIGGDAIFD
+562 NNGGTIGGDAIFEK
-575 RPEPDPE
+575 PEPDPE

-630 TRRELAVVLWNMASK
+630 TRQELAVVLWNMAGK

>member
-1 MPVTGRKNFTFKEDF
+1 MRKRLISMVLAVSMAVSIMPAPAF
-16 ANEKTFDQHGSGG
+16 ASG
-29 QYGSQHHTCPCFC
+29 
-42 IRGGQQPETVIGQEI
+42 GGQQSETVIGQEI

-69 SSLDQLTYTGNE
+69 SSLDQLTYTSKE
-81 CKVRLKENIVM
+81 CKVRLTGDIVM
-92 TTAVTVNSGNRLT
+92 TGAVTVDNGNSLT
-105 IDLNGHTLTAPENDR
+105 IDLNGHTLTAAANSR
-120 AFRIQDGA
+120 AFYIRGGA

-135 GTGVIQGSGTVTS
+135 GTGVIQGNGTVN
-148 YGGNG
+148 GDG
-153 GAIWMSSSDSNNA
+153 GAIWMSSGDSTNA

-178 AKYGAGVYMGSGTFH
+178 ATDGAGVYMGNGTFK
-193 MTGGAIQ
+193 MTGGAIRD
-200 NCLATD
+200 CRAT
-206 GGLADGG
+206 DGG
-213 GVYVFGGSFELT
+213 GVYVFGGSFEMT

-230 ACKANNAGGGVYV
+230 TCNATNAGGGVYV
-243 SSGSFEM
+243 SSGTIEM

-263 AGVKVYASN
+263 AGVKVLVSN
-272 GKTASFS
+272 GKASFS
-279 MNGSGEIKNCNQN
+279 MS
-292 GVSVSA
+292 
-298 IGNGTPEFT
+298 
-307 MDGGTIEGSSGYG
+307 GGTIEGSSRDGVSIAAIGSGTPEFSMSGGTIKDNSGFG
-320 VWVAAGSAVMSGG
+320 VWVDNGSAVISGG
-333 SVKDSE
+333 SVKGSE
-339 RYDIYI
+339 RYDVYI
-345 GRSATL
+345 GSRAAL
-351 TVNNTQVGG
+351 KVNDTQVGG
-360 TVMNMGAITG
+360 TVLNLGKITG

-380 ENLGYVGAGKITGC
+380 ENSGYAAAGITGC
-394 KIHRIEHRSPYKGT
+394 KIHRIEHRFPYKGT

-418 YLLGYRWPA
+418 YLLGHSWPTA
-427 EKIPSAAG
+427 KIPSAAG
-435 ESISLKFPSY
+435 ESISLKVPSY
-445 ISEPAAMTNTL
+445 ITATMENTL

-475 DTTVTSDIKII
+475 DAETSDIKII

-494 DSSTGGTLSIPIEND
+494 DRSTGGTLSIPIEND
-509 GVLNANGGTVT
+509 GILNANGGTVT
-520 GEVTNK
+520 GEVTNR

-533 TPVTKF
+533 TPVTQF

-553 GNFMDCTIT
+553 GNFIDCTIT
-562 NNGGTIGGDAIFD
+562 NNGGTISGDAILEE
-575 RPEPDPE
+575 PKPDPE

-601 VGTVVVGGGILLA
+601 VGTAVVGGGILLA

-630 TRRELAVVLWNMASK
+630 TRQELAVVLWNMAGK

>member
-1 MPVTGRKNFTFKEDF
+1 M
-16 ANEKTFDQHGSGG
+16 
-29 QYGSQHHTCPCFC
+29 
-42 IRGGQQPETVIGQEI
+42 IGQEI

-408 IENSTWDEYV
+408 IENSTWEEYV
-418 YLLGYRWPA
+418 YLLGYSWPTA
-427 EKIPSAAG
+427 KIPSAAG

-456 VIPEGVTVTVDLA
+456 EIPEGVTVTVDLA

-575 RPEPDPE
+575 KPEPDPE

-630 TRRELAVVLWNMASK
+630 TRQELAVVLWNMASK

-666 CWAVENELVTPET
+666 RWAVENELVTPET

>member
-1 MPVTGRKNFTFKEDF
+1 MRPG
-16 ANEKTFDQHGSGG
+16 
-29 QYGSQHHTCPCFC
+29 
-42 IRGGQQPETVIGQEI
+42 GGQQPETVIGQEI
-57 DRQNSSEDYSEV
+57 DRQNSSGDYLEV
-69 SSLDQLTYTGNE
+69 SSLDQLTYINNE
-81 CKVRLKENIVM
+81 CKVRLTKDIVM
-92 TTAVTVNSGNRLT
+92 TKAVTVNNGNSLT
-105 IDLNGHTLTAPENDR
+105 IDLNGHTLTAAANSQ
-120 AFRIQDGA
+120 AFRIQGGA

-135 GTGVIQGSGTVTS
+135 GTGVIQGSGTVT
-148 YGGNG
+148 GNG

-178 AKYGAGVYMGSGTFH
+178 AT
-193 MTGGAIQ
+193 
-200 NCLATD
+200 
-206 GGLADGG
+206 DGG
-213 GVYVFGGSFELT
+213 GVYVSGGSFEMS

-230 ACKANNAGGGVYV
+230 ACNAANAGGGVYV
-243 SSGSFEM
+243 SSGSFKM
-250 SGGSIENCTAHEG
+250 SGGSIEDCTAHEG

-279 MNGSGEIKNCNQN
+279 MTGGEIQNCNTDGVSIYAIGSGT
-292 GVSVSA
+292 S
-298 IGNGTPEFT
+298 EFT
-307 MDGGTIEGSSGYG
+307 MTGGTIEDNGGYG
-320 VWVAAGSAVMSGG
+320 VWVDNGSAVMSGG
-333 SVKDSE
+333 SVKGSE

-345 GRSATL
+345 GSRATL

-360 TVMNMGAITG
+360 TVLNMGKITG

-380 ENLGYVGAGKITGC
+380 ENSGYAAAGITGC

-408 IENSTWDEYV
+408 ITDSPCDEYV
-418 YLLGYRWPA
+418 YLLGYSWPTA
-427 EKIPSAAG
+427 KIPSGAG

-445 ISEPAAMTNTL
+445 ITPKMENTL
-456 VIPEGVTVTVDLA
+456 EIPEGVTVTVDLA

-475 DTTVTSDIKII
+475 DTGASDIKII

-494 DSSTGGTLSIPIEND
+494 DSGTDGTLSIPIEND

-520 GEVTNK
+520 GKVTNR

-553 GNFMDCTIT
+553 GNFKDCTIT
-562 NNGGTIGGDAIFD
+562 NNGGTIGGDAILD
-575 RPEPDPE
+575 KPEPDPE
-582 QPGAGSEDGGA
+582 QPGAGSEDGGT

-601 VGTVVVGGGILLA
+601 VGTAVVGGGILLA

-630 TRRELAVVLWNMASK
+630 TRQELAVVLWNMAGK

>member
-1 MPVTGRKNFTFKEDF
+1 M
-16 ANEKTFDQHGSGG
+16 
-29 QYGSQHHTCPCFC
+29 
-42 IRGGQQPETVIGQEI
+42 IGQEI
-57 DRQNSSEDYSEV
+57 DRQNSSGDYLEV
-69 SSLDQLTYTGNE
+69 SSLDQLTYINNE
-81 CKVRLKENIVM
+81 CKVRLTKDIVM
-92 TTAVTVNSGNRLT
+92 TKAVTVNNGNSLT
-105 IDLNGHTLTAPENDR
+105 IDLNGHTLTAAANSQ
-120 AFRIQDGA
+120 AFRIQGGA

-135 GTGVIQGSGTVTS
+135 GTGVIQGSGTVT
-148 YGGNG
+148 GNG

-178 AKYGAGVYMGSGTFH
+178 AT
-193 MTGGAIQ
+193 
-200 NCLATD
+200 
-206 GGLADGG
+206 DGG
-213 GVYVFGGSFELT
+213 GVYVDGGSFEMSG
-225 DGTIS
+225 GTIS
-230 ACKANNAGGGVYV
+230 ACNATNAGGGVYV
-243 SSGSFEM
+243 SSGSFKM
-250 SGGSIENCTAHEG
+250 SGGSIEDCTAHEG

-279 MNGSGEIKNCNQN
+279 MTGGEIQNCNTDGVSIYAIGSGT
-292 GVSVSA
+292 S
-298 IGNGTPEFT
+298 EFT
-307 MDGGTIEGSSGYG
+307 MTGGTIEDNGGYG
-320 VWVAAGSAVMSGG
+320 VWVDNGSAVMSGG
-333 SVKDSE
+333 SVKGSE

-345 GRSATL
+345 GSRATL

-360 TVMNMGAITG
+360 TVLNLGKITG

-380 ENLGYVGAGKITGC
+380 ENSGYAVAEITGC

-408 IENSTWDEYV
+408 ITGSTWDEYV
-418 YLLGYRWPA
+418 YLLGRSWPTA
-427 EKIPSAAG
+427 KIPSEAG
-435 ESISLKFPSY
+435 ESITLKVSSYLPPVMENSL
-445 ISEPAAMTNTL
+445 E
-456 VIPEGVTVTVDLA
+456 IPKGVTVTVDLA
-469 GKPVSA
+469 GKTLSA
-475 DTTVTSDIKII
+475 ETSDIKII

-494 DSSTGGTLSIPIEND
+494 DSSTGGALSIPIEND

-520 GEVTNK
+520 SEVTNK

-533 TPVTKF
+533 TPVTQF
-539 TGTLVNEEGASVTA
+539 TGTLFNEEGASVTA
-553 GNFMDCTIT
+553 GDFRDCTIT
-562 NNGGTIGGDAIFD
+562 NNGGTIGGDAIWD
-575 RPEPDPE
+575 NPEPGPE

-601 VGTVVVGGGILLA
+601 VGTAVVGGGILLA

-630 TRRELAVVLWNMASK
+630 TRQELAVVLWNMAGK

>member
-1 MPVTGRKNFTFKEDF
+1 MRP
-16 ANEKTFDQHGSGG
+16 
-29 QYGSQHHTCPCFC
+29 
-42 IRGGQQPETVIGQEI
+42 GGQQPETVIGQEI

-69 SSLDQLTYTGNE
+69 SSLDQLTYTNNE
-81 CKVRLKENIVM
+81 CKVRLTKDIVM
-92 TTAVTVNSGNRLT
+92 TGAVTVNNGNRLT
-105 IDLNGHTLTAPENDR
+105 IDLNGHTLTAAANSR
-120 AFRIQDGA
+120 AFFIQNGA
-128 LTIEDSI
+128 LTIEDRV
-135 GTGVIQGSGTVTS
+135 GGGVIQGSGTVN
-148 YGGNG
+148 GNG
-153 GAIWMSSSDSNNA
+153 GAIWMSSDSNNA

-178 AKYGAGVYMGSGTFH
+178 AT
-193 MTGGAIQ
+193 
-200 NCLATD
+200 
-206 GGLADGG
+206 DGG
-213 GVYVFGGSFELT
+213 GVYVSGGSFEMSG
-225 DGTIS
+225 GTIS
-230 ACKANNAGGGVYV
+230 ACNATNAGGGVYV
-243 SSGSFEM
+243 SSGSFKM
-250 SGGSIENCTAHEG
+250 SDGSIEDCTAHEG
-263 AGVKVYASN
+263 AGVKVLASS
-272 GKTASFS
+272 GKASFS
-279 MNGSGEIKNCNQN
+279 MSGSGEIKNCNQD
-292 GVSVSA
+292 GVSIAA
-298 IGNGTPEFT
+298 IGGTSEFS
-307 MDGGTIEGSSGYG
+307 MSGGTIEDNSGFG
-320 VWVAAGSAVMSGG
+320 VWVDNGSAVMSGG
-333 SVKDSE
+333 SVKGSE

-345 GRSATL
+345 GSRAAL

-360 TVMNMGAITG
+360 TVLNLGKITG

-380 ENLGYVGAGKITGC
+380 ENSGYAVAEITGC

-408 IENSTWDEYV
+408 ITGSTWNEYV
-418 YLLGYRWPA
+418 YLLGRSW
-427 EKIPSAAG
+427 KIPSGAG
-435 ESISLKFPSY
+435 ESITLKVSSY
-445 ISEPAAMTNTL
+445 LPPVMENPL
-456 VIPEGVTVTVDLA
+456 EIPKGVTVTVDLA
-469 GKPVSA
+469 GKTLSA
-475 DTTVTSDIKII
+475 KESDFKII

-509 GVLNANGGTVT
+509 GILNANGGTVT
-520 GEVTNK
+520 SKVTNK

-533 TPVTKF
+533 TPVTQF

-553 GNFMDCTIT
+553 GDFMDCTIT
-562 NNGGTIGGDAIFD
+562 NNGGTIGGDAILD
-575 RPEPDPE
+575 NPEPGPE

-601 VGTVVVGGGILLA
+601 VGTAIVGGGILLA

-630 TRRELAVVLWNMASK
+630 TRQELAVVLWNMAGK

>member
-1 MPVTGRKNFTFKEDF
+1 MKKRLISMVLAVSMAVSIMPAPAF
-16 ANEKTFDQHGSGG
+16 ASG
-29 QYGSQHHTCPCFC
+29 
-42 IRGGQQPETVIGQEI
+42 GGQQPETVIGQEI
-57 DRQNSSEDYSEV
+57 DRQNSSGDYLEV
-69 SSLDQLTYTGNE
+69 SSLDQLTYINNE
-81 CKVRLKENIVM
+81 CKVRLTKDIVM
-92 TTAVTVNSGNRLT
+92 TKAVTVNNGNSLT
-105 IDLNGHTLTAPENDR
+105 IDLNGHTLTAAANSQ
-120 AFRIQDGA
+120 AFRIQGGA

-135 GTGVIQGSGTVTS
+135 GTGVIQGSGTVT
-148 YGGNG
+148 GNG

-178 AKYGAGVYMGSGTFH
+178 AT
-193 MTGGAIQ
+193 
-200 NCLATD
+200 
-206 GGLADGG
+206 DGG
-213 GVYVFGGSFELT
+213 GVYVDGGSFEMSG
-225 DGTIS
+225 GTIS
-230 ACKANNAGGGVYV
+230 ACNATNAGGGVYV
-243 SSGSFEM
+243 SSGSFKM
-250 SGGSIENCTAHEG
+250 SGGSIEDCTAHEG

-279 MNGSGEIKNCNQN
+279 MTGGEIQNCNTDGVSIYAIGSGT
-292 GVSVSA
+292 S
-298 IGNGTPEFT
+298 EFT
-307 MDGGTIEGSSGYG
+307 MTGGTIEDNGGYG
-320 VWVAAGSAVMSGG
+320 VRVDNGSAVMSGG
-333 SVKDSE
+333 SVKGSE

-345 GRSATL
+345 GSRATL

-360 TVMNMGAITG
+360 TVLNMGKITG

-380 ENLGYVGAGKITGC
+380 ENSGYAAAGITGC

-408 IENSTWDEYV
+408 IEGSTWDEYV
-418 YLLGYRWPA
+418 YLLGYSWPTA
-427 EKIPSAAG
+427 KIPSGAG

-445 ISEPAAMTNTL
+445 ITPKMENTL
-456 VIPEGVTVTVDLA
+456 EIPEGVTVTVDLA

-475 DTTVTSDIKII
+475 DTGASDIKII

-494 DSSTGGTLSIPIEND
+494 DSGTDGTLSIPIEND

-520 GEVTNK
+520 GKVTNR

-533 TPVTKF
+533 TPVTQF
-539 TGTLVNEEGASVTA
+539 TGTLVNQEGASVTA
-553 GNFMDCTIT
+553 GDFRGCTIT
-562 NNGGTIGGDAIFD
+562 NNGGTIGGGAILD
-575 RPEPDPE
+575 KPEPDPE

-601 VGTVVVGGGILLA
+601 VGTAVVGGGILLA

-630 TRRELAVVLWNMASK
+630 TRQELAVVLWNMAGK

>member
-1 MPVTGRKNFTFKEDF
+1 MHPG
-16 ANEKTFDQHGSGG
+16 
-29 QYGSQHHTCPCFC
+29 
-42 IRGGQQPETVIGQEI
+42 GGQQSETVIGQEI

-69 SSLDQLTYTGNE
+69 SSLDQLTYTNNE
-81 CKVRLKENIVM
+81 CKVRLTKDIVM
-92 TTAVTVNSGNRLT
+92 TGAVTVNNGNRLT
-105 IDLNGHTLTAPENDR
+105 IDLNGHTLTAPENSR
-120 AFRIQDGA
+120 AFFIQNGA

-135 GTGVIQGSGTVTS
+135 GGGVIQGSGTVNG
-148 YGGNG
+148 YG
-153 GAIWMSSSDSNNA
+153 GAILMNGSDSNNA
-166 LTLTGGTIRGFT
+166 LTLAGGTISGFT
-178 AKYGAGVYMGSGTFH
+178 ATNGAGVSMGNGTFR
-193 MTGGAIQ
+193 MTDGAIR
-200 NCLATD
+200 NCSAT
-206 GGLADGG
+206 DGG
-213 GVYVFGGSFELT
+213 GVYVFGGSFEMT

-230 ACKANNAGGGVYV
+230 ACNATNAGGGVYV

-263 AGVKVYASN
+263 AGVKVHASS
-272 GKTASFS
+272 GETASFS
-279 MNGSGEIKNCNQN
+279 MKGSGEIKNCNTD
-292 GVSVSA
+292 GVSIFARGS
-298 IGNGTPEFT
+298 GTSKFT
-307 MDGGTIEGSSGYG
+307 MDGGTIEDNGGDG
-320 VWVAAGSAVMSGG
+320 VRVDAGSAVMSGG
-333 SVKDSE
+333 SVKGSE

-345 GRSATL
+345 GSRAAL

-360 TVMNMGAITG
+360 TVLNLGKITG

-380 ENLGYVGAGKITGC
+380 ENSGYAVAEITGC

-408 IENSTWDEYV
+408 ITGSTWNEYV
-418 YLLGYRWPA
+418 YLLGRSW
-427 EKIPSAAG
+427 KIPSGAG
-435 ESISLKFPSY
+435 ESITLKVSSY
-445 ISEPAAMTNTL
+445 LPPVMENPL
-456 VIPEGVTVTVDLA
+456 EIPKGVTVTVDLA
-469 GKPVSA
+469 GKTLSA
-475 DTTVTSDIKII
+475 KESDFKII

-509 GVLNANGGTVT
+509 GILNANGGTVT
-520 GEVTNK
+520 SKVTNK

-553 GNFMDCTIT
+553 GDFMDCTIT
-562 NNGGTIGGDAIFD
+562 NNGGMIGGDAILD
-575 RPEPDPE
+575 KPEPDPE

-601 VGTVVVGGGILLA
+601 VGTAVVGGGILLA

-630 TRRELAVVLWNMASK
+630 TRQELAVVLWNMAGK

>member
-1 MPVTGRKNFTFKEDF
+1 M
-16 ANEKTFDQHGSGG
+16 
-29 QYGSQHHTCPCFC
+29 
-42 IRGGQQPETVIGQEI
+42 
-57 DRQNSSEDYSEV
+57 
-69 SSLDQLTYTGNE
+69 
-81 CKVRLKENIVM
+81 
-92 TTAVTVNSGNRLT
+92 T
-105 IDLNGHTLTAPENDR
+105 IDLNGHTLTAPENSR
-120 AFRIQDGA
+120 AFLIQNGA
-128 LTIEDSI
+128 LTIEDST
-135 GTGVIQGSGTVTS
+135 GRGVIQGSGTVNG
-148 YGGNG
+148 YG
-153 GAIWMSSSDSNNA
+153 GAILMNGSDSNNA
-166 LTLTGGTIRGFT
+166 LTLAGGTIRGFT
-178 AKYGAGVYMGSGTFH
+178 AKYGAGVSMGNGTFR
-193 MTGGAIQ
+193 MTGGAIR
-200 NCLATD
+200 NCSAT
-206 GGLADGG
+206 GGKADGG
-213 GVYVFGGSFELT
+213 GVYVSGGSFEMS

-230 ACKANNAGGGVYV
+230 ACNAANAGGGVYV
-243 SSGSFEM
+243 LSGSFEM
-250 SGGSIENCTAHEG
+250 SGGSIEDCTAYEG
-263 AGVKVYASN
+263 AGVKVYPSS

-279 MNGSGEIKNCNQN
+279 MTGGEIKNCNTN
-292 GVSVSA
+292 GVSIYA
-298 IGNGTPEFT
+298 IGGTSEFS
-307 MDGGTIEGSSGYG
+307 MSGGTIEDNSGFG
-320 VWVAAGSAVMSGG
+320 VWVDNGSAVMSGG
-333 SVKDSE
+333 SVKGSE

-345 GRSATL
+345 GSRAAL
-351 TVNNTQVGG
+351 TVKNTQVGG
-360 TVMNMGAITG
+360 TVLNLGKITG

-380 ENLGYVGAGKITGC
+380 ENSGYAVAEITGC

-408 IENSTWDEYV
+408 ITDSPCDEYV
-418 YLLGYRWPA
+418 YLLGHSWPTA
-427 EKIPSAAG
+427 KIPSAAG
-435 ESISLKFPSY
+435 ESISLKVPSY
-445 ISEPAAMTNTL
+445 ITATMENTL

-475 DTTVTSDIKII
+475 DAETSDIKII

-494 DSSTGGTLSIPIEND
+494 DSGTDGALSIPIEND

-520 GEVTNK
+520 SEVTNK

-533 TPVTKF
+533 TPVTQF
-539 TGTLVNEEGASVTA
+539 TGTLFNEEGASVTA
-553 GNFMDCTIT
+553 GDFRDCTIT
-562 NNGGTIGGDAIFD
+562 NNGGTIGGDAIWD
-575 RPEPDPE
+575 NPEPGPE

-630 TRRELAVVLWNMASK
+630 TRQELAVVLWNMAGK
-645 PEPASQQTYT
+645 PEPASQQIYT

>member
-1 MPVTGRKNFTFKEDF
+1 MKKRLISMVLAVSMAVSIMPAPAF
-16 ANEKTFDQHGSGG
+16 AS
-29 QYGSQHHTCPCFC
+29 
-42 IRGGQQPETVIGQEI
+42 GGQQPETVIGQEI

-69 SSLDQLTYTGNE
+69 SSLDQLTYTNNE
-81 CKVRLKENIVM
+81 CKVRLTENIVM
-92 TTAVTVNSGNRLT
+92 TGAVTVNNGNRLT
-105 IDLNGHTLTAPENDR
+105 IDLNGHTLTAAENSR
-120 AFRIQDGA
+120 AFFIQNGA
-128 LTIEDSI
+128 LTIEDS
-135 GTGVIQGSGTVTS
+135 GSTGVIQGSGTVT
-148 YGGNG
+148 GNG

-178 AKYGAGVYMGSGTFH
+178 AT
-193 MTGGAIQ
+193 
-200 NCLATD
+200 
-206 GGLADGG
+206 DGG
-213 GVYVFGGSFELT
+213 GVYVSGGSFKMT

-230 ACKANNAGGGVYV
+230 TCNATNAGGGVYV

-263 AGVKVYASN
+263 AGVKVLASS
-272 GKTASFS
+272 GKASFS
-279 MNGSGEIKNCNQN
+279 MSGSGEIKNCNQD
-292 GVSVSA
+292 GVSIAA
-298 IGNGTPEFT
+298 IGGTSEFS
-307 MDGGTIEGSSGYG
+307 MSGGTIEDNSGFG
-320 VWVAAGSAVMSGG
+320 VWVDNGSAVMSGG
-333 SVKDSE
+333 SVKGSE

-345 GRSATL
+345 GSRAAL
-351 TVNNTQVGG
+351 TVKNTQVGG
-360 TVMNMGAITG
+360 TVLNLGKITG

-380 ENLGYVGAGKITGC
+380 ENSGYAVAEITGC

-408 IENSTWDEYV
+408 ITGSTWDEYV
-418 YLLGYRWPA
+418 YLLGRSWPTA
-427 EKIPSAAG
+427 KIPSEAG
-435 ESISLKFPSY
+435 ESITLKVSSYLPPVMENSL
-445 ISEPAAMTNTL
+445 E
-456 VIPEGVTVTVDLA
+456 IPKGVTVTVDLA
-469 GKPVSA
+469 GKTLSA
-475 DTTVTSDIKII
+475 EESDFKII

-520 GEVTNK
+520 SEVTNK
-526 GTIQATG
+526 GTIKATG
-533 TPVTKF
+533 TPVTQF
-539 TGTLVNEEGASVTA
+539 TGTLVNQEGASVTA
-553 GNFMDCTIT
+553 GDFRGCMIT
-562 NNGGTIGGDAIFD
+562 NNGGTIGGDAILD
-575 RPEPDPE
+575 NPEPDPE

-601 VGTVVVGGGILLA
+601 VGTAVVGGGILLA

-630 TRRELAVVLWNMASK
+630 TRQELAVVLWNMAGK

>member
-1 MPVTGRKNFTFKEDF
+1 M
-16 ANEKTFDQHGSGG
+16 
-29 QYGSQHHTCPCFC
+29 
-42 IRGGQQPETVIGQEI
+42 IGQEV
-57 DRQNSSEDYSEV
+57 DQQNSSGDYSEV
-69 SSLDQLTYTGNE
+69 SSLDQLTYTNNE
-81 CKVRLKENIVM
+81 CKVRLTESIVM
-92 TTAVTVNSGNRLT
+92 TGAVTVNNGNRLT
-105 IDLNGHTLTAPENDR
+105 IDLNGHTLTAAENSR
-120 AFRIQDGA
+120 AFFIQNGA
-128 LTIEDSI
+128 LTIEDST
-135 GTGVIQGSGTVTS
+135 GRGVIQGSGTVNG
-148 YGGNG
+148 YG
-153 GAIWMSSSDSNNA
+153 GAILMNGSDSNNA
-166 LTLTGGTIRGFT
+166 LTLAGGTIRGFT
-178 AKYGAGVYMGSGTFH
+178 AKYGAGVSMGNGTFR
-193 MTGGAIQ
+193 MTGGAIR
-200 NCLATD
+200 NCSAT
-206 GGLADGG
+206 GGKADGG
-213 GVYVFGGSFELT
+213 GVYVSGGSFEMS

-230 ACKANNAGGGVYV
+230 ACNAANAGGGVYV
-243 SSGSFEM
+243 LSGSFEM
-250 SGGSIENCTAHEG
+250 SGGSIEDCTAYEG
-263 AGVKVYASN
+263 AGVKVYPSS

-279 MNGSGEIKNCNQN
+279 MTGGEIKNCNTN
-292 GVSVSA
+292 GVSIYA
-298 IGNGTPEFT
+298 IGGTSEFS
-307 MDGGTIEGSSGYG
+307 MSGGTIEDNGGDG
-320 VWVAAGSAVMSGG
+320 VRVDAGSAVMSGG

-339 RYDIYI
+339 LYDIRI
-345 GRSATL
+345 GSSATL

-360 TVMNMGAITG
+360 TVLNMGKITG
-370 QGSAEFTGTV
+370 NGSAKFTGTV
-380 ENLGYVGAGKITGC
+380 ENSGSAVAEITGC
-394 KIHRIEHRSPYKGT
+394 TIHRIEHRFPYKGT
-408 IENSTWDEYV
+408 IEGSPDEYV
-418 YLLGYRWPA
+418 YLLGHRWPTA
-427 EKIPSAAG
+427 KIPSAAG
-435 ESISLKFPSY
+435 ESISLKVPSY
-445 ISEPAAMTNTL
+445 ITATMENTL

-475 DTTVTSDIKII
+475 DAETSDIKII

-520 GEVTNK
+520 GKVTNK

-533 TPVTKF
+533 TPVTQF
-539 TGTLVNEEGASVTA
+539 TGTLVNQEGASVTA
-553 GNFMDCTIT
+553 GDFRDCTIT
-562 NNGGTIGGDAIFD
+562 NNGGTIGGDAIWD
-575 RPEPDPE
+575 NPEPGPE

-601 VGTVVVGGGILLA
+601 VGTAVVGGGILLA

-630 TRRELAVVLWNMASK
+630 TRQELAVVLWNMAGK

>member
-1 MPVTGRKNFTFKEDF
+1 M
-16 ANEKTFDQHGSGG
+16 
-29 QYGSQHHTCPCFC
+29 
-42 IRGGQQPETVIGQEI
+42 IGQEI

-69 SSLDQLTYTGNE
+69 SSLDQLTYTNNE
-81 CKVRLKENIVM
+81 CKVRLTENIVM
-92 TTAVTVNSGNRLT
+92 TGAVTVNNGNRLT
-105 IDLNGHTLTAPENDR
+105 IDLNGHTLTAAENSR
-120 AFRIQDGA
+120 AFFIQNGA
-128 LTIEDSI
+128 LTIEDS
-135 GTGVIQGSGTVTS
+135 GSTGVIQGSGTVT
-148 YGGNG
+148 GNG

-178 AKYGAGVYMGSGTFH
+178 AT
-193 MTGGAIQ
+193 
-200 NCLATD
+200 
-206 GGLADGG
+206 DGG
-213 GVYVFGGSFELT
+213 GVYVSGGSFKMT

-230 ACKANNAGGGVYV
+230 TCNATNAGGGVYV

-263 AGVKVYASN
+263 AGVKVLASS
-272 GKTASFS
+272 GKASFS
-279 MNGSGEIKNCNQN
+279 MSGSGEIKNCNQD
-292 GVSVSA
+292 GVSIAA
-298 IGNGTPEFT
+298 IGGTSEFS
-307 MDGGTIEGSSGYG
+307 MSGGTIEDNSGFG
-320 VWVAAGSAVMSGG
+320 VWVDNGSAVMSGG
-333 SVKDSE
+333 SVKGSE

-345 GRSATL
+345 GSRAAL
-351 TVNNTQVGG
+351 TVKNTQVGG
-360 TVMNMGAITG
+360 TVLNLGKITG

-380 ENLGYVGAGKITGC
+380 ENSGYAVAEITGC

-408 IENSTWDEYV
+408 ITGSTWDEYV
-418 YLLGYRWPA
+418 YLLGRSWPTA
-427 EKIPSAAG
+427 KIPSEAG
-435 ESISLKFPSY
+435 ESITLKVSSYLPPVMENSL
-445 ISEPAAMTNTL
+445 E
-456 VIPEGVTVTVDLA
+456 IPKGVTVTVDLA
-469 GKPVSA
+469 GKTLSA
-475 DTTVTSDIKII
+475 EESDFKII

-520 GEVTNK
+520 GKVTNR

-533 TPVTKF
+533 TPVTQF
-539 TGTLVNEEGASVTA
+539 TGTLVNQEGASVTA
-553 GNFMDCTIT
+553 GDFRGCTIT
-562 NNGGTIGGDAIFD
+562 NNGGTIGGGAILD
-575 RPEPDPE
+575 KPEPDPE

-601 VGTVVVGGGILLA
+601 VGTAVVGGGILLA

-630 TRRELAVVLWNMASK
+630 TRQELAVVLWNMAGK

>member
-1 MPVTGRKNFTFKEDF
+1 M
-16 ANEKTFDQHGSGG
+16 
-29 QYGSQHHTCPCFC
+29 
-42 IRGGQQPETVIGQEI
+42 IGQEI
-57 DRQNSSEDYSEV
+57 DRQNSSGDYLEV
-69 SSLDQLTYTGNE
+69 SSLDQLTYTNNE
-81 CKVRLKENIVM
+81 CRVRLTESIVM
-92 TTAVTVNSGNRLT
+92 TGAVTVNNGNRLT
-105 IDLNGHTLTAPENDR
+105 IDLNGHTLTAAANSQ
-120 AFRIQDGA
+120 AFRIQNGA
-128 LTIEDSI
+128 LTIEDS
-135 GTGVIQGSGTVTS
+135 GSTGVIQGSGTVT
-148 YGGNG
+148 GNG

-178 AKYGAGVYMGSGTFH
+178 AT
-193 MTGGAIQ
+193 
-200 NCLATD
+200 
-206 GGLADGG
+206 DGG
-213 GVYVFGGSFELT
+213 GVYVSGGSFKMT

-230 ACKANNAGGGVYV
+230 TCNATNAGGGVYV

-263 AGVKVYASN
+263 AGVKVLASS
-272 GKTASFS
+272 GETASFS
-279 MNGSGEIKNCNQN
+279 MNGSGEIKNCNQD
-292 GVSVSA
+292 GVSIAA
-298 IGNGTPEFT
+298 IGGTSEFS
-307 MDGGTIEGSSGYG
+307 MSGGTIEDNSGFG
-320 VWVAAGSAVMSGG
+320 VWVDNGSAVMSGG
-333 SVKDSE
+333 SVKGSE

-345 GRSATL
+345 GSRAAL
-351 TVNNTQVGG
+351 TVKNTQVGG
-360 TVMNMGAITG
+360 TVLNMGKITG
-370 QGSAEFTGTV
+370 NGSAKFTGTV
-380 ENLGYVGAGKITGC
+380 ENSGSAVAEITGC
-394 KIHRIEHRSPYKGT
+394 TIHRIEHRFPYKGT
-408 IENSTWDEYV
+408 IEGSPDEYV
-418 YLLGYRWPA
+418 YLLGHSWPTA
-427 EKIPSAAG
+427 KIPSAAG
-435 ESISLKFPSY
+435 ESISLKVPSY
-445 ISEPAAMTNTL
+445 ITATMENTL

-475 DTTVTSDIKII
+475 DAETSDIKII

-494 DSSTGGTLSIPIEND
+494 DSGTDGALSIPIEND
-509 GVLNANGGTVT
+509 GILNANGGTVT
-520 GEVTNK
+520 SEVTNK

-533 TPVTKF
+533 TPVTQF
-539 TGTLVNEEGASVTA
+539 TGTLFNEEGASVTA
-553 GNFMDCTIT
+553 GDFRDCTIT
-562 NNGGTIGGDAIFD
+562 NNGGTIGGDAIWD
-575 RPEPDPE
+575 NPEPGPE

-601 VGTVVVGGGILLA
+601 VGTAVVGGGILLA

-630 TRRELAVVLWNMASK
+630 TRQELAVVLWNMAGK

>member
-1 MPVTGRKNFTFKEDF
+1 MHP
-16 ANEKTFDQHGSGG
+16 
-29 QYGSQHHTCPCFC
+29 
-42 IRGGQQPETVIGQEI
+42 GGQQPETVIGQEI

-408 IENSTWDEYV
+408 IENSTWEEYV
-418 YLLGYRWPA
+418 YLLGYSWPTA
-427 EKIPSAAG
+427 KIPSAAG

-456 VIPEGVTVTVDLA
+456 EIPEGVTVTVDLA

-562 NNGGTIGGDAIFD
+562 NNGGTISGDAIFEK
-575 RPEPDPE
+575 PEPDPE
-582 QPGAGSEDGGA
+582 QPGAGSGDGGA

-630 TRRELAVVLWNMASK
+630 TRQELAVVLWNMAGK

>member
-1 MPVTGRKNFTFKEDF
+1 M
-16 ANEKTFDQHGSGG
+16 
-29 QYGSQHHTCPCFC
+29 
-42 IRGGQQPETVIGQEI
+42 IGQEI

-69 SSLDQLTYTGNE
+69 SSLDQLTYTNNE
-81 CKVRLKENIVM
+81 CKVRLTENIVM
-92 TTAVTVNSGNRLT
+92 TGAVTVNNGNRLT
-105 IDLNGHTLTAPENDR
+105 IDLNGHTLTAAENSR
-120 AFRIQDGA
+120 AFFIQNGA
-128 LTIEDSI
+128 LTIEDS
-135 GTGVIQGSGTVTS
+135 GSTGVIQGSGTVT
-148 YGGNG
+148 GNG

-178 AKYGAGVYMGSGTFH
+178 AT
-193 MTGGAIQ
+193 
-200 NCLATD
+200 
-206 GGLADGG
+206 DGG
-213 GVYVFGGSFELT
+213 GVYVSGGSFKMT

-230 ACKANNAGGGVYV
+230 TCNATNAGGGVYV

-263 AGVKVYASN
+263 AGVKVLASS
-272 GKTASFS
+272 GKASFS
-279 MNGSGEIKNCNQN
+279 MSGSGEIKNCNQD
-292 GVSVSA
+292 GVSIAA
-298 IGNGTPEFT
+298 IGGTSEFS
-307 MDGGTIEGSSGYG
+307 MSGGTIEDNSGFG
-320 VWVAAGSAVMSGG
+320 VWVDNGSAVMSGG
-333 SVKDSE
+333 SVKGSE

-345 GRSATL
+345 GSRAAL
-351 TVNNTQVGG
+351 TVKNTQVGG
-360 TVMNMGAITG
+360 TVLNLGKITG

-380 ENLGYVGAGKITGC
+380 ENSGYAVAEITGC

-408 IENSTWDEYV
+408 ITGSTWDEYV
-418 YLLGYRWPA
+418 YLLGRSWPTA
-427 EKIPSAAG
+427 KIPSEAG
-435 ESISLKFPSY
+435 ESITLKVSSYLPPVMENSL
-445 ISEPAAMTNTL
+445 E
-456 VIPEGVTVTVDLA
+456 IPKGVTVTVDLA
-469 GKPVSA
+469 GKTLSA
-475 DTTVTSDIKII
+475 EESDFKII

-520 GEVTNK
+520 SEVTNK

-533 TPVTKF
+533 TPVTQF
-539 TGTLVNEEGASVTA
+539 TGTLVNQEGASVTA
-553 GNFMDCTIT
+553 GDFRGCMIT
-562 NNGGTIGGDAIFD
+562 NNGGTIGGDAILD
-575 RPEPDPE
+575 NPEPDPE

-601 VGTVVVGGGILLA
+601 VGTAVVGGGILLA

-630 TRRELAVVLWNMASK
+630 TRQELAVVLWNMAGK